1 MSEIDLRQNDVV
13 LVYNDGA
20 QWTADIAS
28 QHQTQVLALLACPIC
43 HHKVD
48 LVDAVSRFGAI
59 VKSDIECPRCGR
71 VGLINAYRP
80 SFLQRDRE
88 DPGCLPGLVPEW
100 VPLSLTSLA
109 NCGQWRSATEGLIG
123 LGAGAQLGGLIN
135 GSGIRF
141 ELLTHA
147 WSGRVELQF
156 GGQTRVVDLGSDE
169 PGTEYVVVVVPGEDD
184 QERAWSLTLIGG
196 GSTGVEQVVL
206 RGIFQYA
213 NAMTARPL
221 ELIAENFGNPY
232 PPRFEQILRQL
243 HADAAVLDLG
253 GGDRRHPDPRVLNLE
268 YLPYRRVDLYA
279 DGLQLPFADNSFDFI
294 MSQAVLEHVPDPP
307 KAVSEMRR
315 VLKPGAR
322 LYAEFAFMQPLHA
335 VPFHFYN
342 ITPHGATLLFEDWE
356 SVQIASFGG
365 LGETMRWFFRLVD
378 AEQKIG
384 RGRVD
389 GIISGLDELDSKMSA
404 DELSI
409 LSSAVSVEAIAP
421 SAD

>member
-1 MSEIDLRQNDVV
+1 MFDAAVHAPSAHIAARRQ
-13 LVYNDGA
+13 
-20 QWTADIAS
+20 S
-28 QHQTQVLALLACPIC
+28 QLLSLLACPTC
-43 HHKVD
+43 RGSVQ
-48 LVDAVSRFGAI
+48 LLDAVEREGSIAKAD
-59 VKSDIECPRCGR
+59 VHCVHCGS

-80 SFLQRDRE
+80 SFLRRDRD
-88 DPGCLPGLVPEW
+88 DPGLLPHVVPEW
-100 VPLSLTSLA
+100 VSLQLNALA
-109 NCGQWRSATEGLIG
+109 HSGQWRQVPEGI
-123 LGAGAQLGGLIN
+123 LGTDAGAQLGGLIT

-141 ELLTHA
+141 ELLTHK
-147 WSGRVELQF
+147 WSGRVKVEFANQS
-156 GGQTRVVDLGSDE
+156 RVVDLRSE
-169 PGTEYVVVVVPGEDD
+169 QIGTQVVVLAGAEDGE
-184 QERAWSLTLIGG
+184 QAWSLTLLDGG
-196 GSTGVEQVVL
+196 TSGFEQVVL
-206 RGIFQYA
+206 REIFQYVDA
-213 NAMTARPL
+213 ASAQPL
-221 ELIAENFGNPY
+221 EFVPENFGNPY
-232 PPRFEQILRQL
+232 PPRFEQILREL
-243 HADAAVLDLG
+243 PADSAVLDLG
-253 GGDRRHPDPRVLNLE
+253 GGDRRHTDPRVLNLE

-378 AEQKIG
+378 AVQKIG

-389 GIISGLDELDSKMSA
+389 GIISGLEELDSKMSA